1 LDVPSFIRSLV
12 AFFLLLAATARGQEF
27 EPAGAILARHCVSC
41 HHAADPAGGL
51 DLTSSAAARKDGE
64 SGQPVLSSGQPG
76 TSYLLERVSAGE
88 MPPEGKGR
96 ALTAAERKTLENWI
110 AAGAPWPE
118 NRVLSAFDFT
128 TDTRAGR
135 DWWSLAA
142 PRELALPRL
151 QDASWLRN
159 PIDAFVLAKLEAAG
173 LRPSPETGRATL
185 IRRVYFD
192 LVGLPP
198 SPQAIQAFVADA
210 APDAYERVVDG
221 LLASSQYGERWARHW
236 LDVVRFGESNGYET
250 NTARTN
256 AWPYRDWLIGAL
268 NDDIPFSRF
277 VAAQLAGEQTGD
289 DAATGFLVGGA
300 HDVVG
305 SPDIELT
312 LTQRMNDLDDMV
324 STTGSAFLGLS
335 VGCARCHD
343 HKFDPISQRDY
354 YALQAIF
361 AGVQH
366 GERELRTSD
375 QQARATARAQAQREL
390 DHARE
395 RLDAAMAKAQ
405 PLATLQP
412 DGPGRRAS
420 VSARW
425 NADHFAPVHARYVRL
440 TVMATS
446 QLEPCIDELEV
457 FSTDDNTNLAL
468 ASAGGKP
475 SASSVY
481 AGGSSSLHRLEHV
494 NDGRYGNARSWI
506 SSEPGSGWVQIELA
520 QSSTIDRV
528 VWARDREGG
537 YRDRLATQYEI
548 AVSDDGHEWRKV
560 ATSQDRNPYNP
571 DASPDETNI
580 AQERPA
586 DAAREI
592 ETLRAQ
598 VEALAERVKSLA
610 PEKIYAGTFAD
621 PPLTHLLHRGE
632 PTQKR
637 DEVSPAAIAAVSPN
651 LSLARNAP
659 EPERRMSLARWIA
672 DPANPLPSRVMVNR
686 LWQHHFGQAIVRTP
700 SDLGFNGGQPSH
712 PELLDWLAAEFRAH
726 DGRLKP
732 LHRLIV
738 LSNTYRQGSVARAEA
753 SAQDAGNRLLW
764 RFSPRRLEAEAIRD
778 AVLAVSGAL
787 DLRMGGPGYEVF
799 EPNTNYVKV
808 YAPKQAFGPAE
819 WRRMVYQNKPRMR
832 QDSTFGEFDCPDSS
846 QTMARRNVSTTAL
859 QALNLLNG
867 PFMLEQARLFAER
880 VEREAGPQVAGQVR
894 RAFWLAFGREP
905 DQAEATAAQAI
916 VAQDGLLVFCRALF
930 NANEFLFVN

>member
-1 LDVPSFIRSLV
+1 MPSILRGLVPLCV
-12 AFFLLLAATARGQEF
+12 FLLATAARGQDF
-27 EPAGAILARHCVSC
+27 EAATAILARHCVSC
-41 HHAADPAGGL
+41 HNPADPAGGL
-51 DLTSSAAARKDGE
+51 DLSSSAAARKGGD
-64 SGQPVLSSGQPG
+64 SGQAALSPGQPG
-76 TSYLLERVSAGE
+76 QSYLLERVTAGE
-88 MPPEGKGR
+88 MPPEGKGTP
-96 ALTAAERKTLENWI
+96 LDAAQRKTLENWI
-110 AAGAPWPE
+110 AAGAAWPE
-118 NRVLSAFDFT
+118 SRVLSAFDFT
-128 TDTRAGR
+128 TDARAGR
-135 DWWSLAA
+135 DWWSLAV
-142 PRELALPRL
+142 PQQPLPPQV
-151 QDASWLRN
+151 QDTSWARN
-159 PIDAFVLAKLEAAG
+159 PIDAFVLAKLEATG
-173 LRPSPETGRATL
+173 LHPSPETDRATL

-198 SPQAIQAFVADA
+198 PPEAIRAFAADP

-221 LLASSQYGERWARHW
+221 LLASSRYGERWARHW

-250 NTARTN
+250 NTARPN
-256 AWPYRDWLIGAL
+256 AWPYRDWLIAAL
-268 NDDIPFSRF
+268 NDDITFSRF

-305 SPDIELT
+305 SPDVELT

-366 GERELRTSD
+366 GERDLRTSD
-375 QQARATARAQAQREL
+375 QQARATARAAAQREL

-395 RLDAAMAKAQ
+395 QLDAAMAKAE
-405 PLATLQP
+405 PLARLAP
-412 DGPGRRAS
+412 DGPERRAS

-425 NADHFAPVHARYVRL
+425 NAEHFAPVRARYVRF
-440 TVMATS
+440 TVLATT

-457 FSTDDNTNLAL
+457 FSAEAGTNLAL
-468 ASAGGKP
+468 ASAGGKG

-481 AGGSSSLHRLEHV
+481 AGGSSTLHRLEHV

-506 SSEPGSGWVQIELA
+506 SSEPGAGWVQIELA
-520 QSSTIDRV
+520 ESRTIDRV
-528 VWARDREGG
+528 VWARDREGS
-537 YRDRLATQYEI
+537 YRDRLATQYQI
-548 AVSDDGHEWRKV
+548 AVSEDAHEWRNV
-560 ATSQDRNPYNP
+560 ATSDDRAPYNP
-571 DASPDETNI
+571 DAPAAEPATAA
-580 AQERPA
+580 AQEL
-586 DAAREI
+586 DMM
-592 ETLRAQ
+592 RAQ
-598 VEALAERVKSLA
+598 VETLAERVKSLA
-610 PEKIYAGTFAD
+610 PEKVYAGTFAE
-621 PPLTHLLHRGE
+621 PPATHVLHRGE

-637 DEVSPAAIAAVSPN
+637 AQVSPGVIAAVSPN
-651 LSLARNAP
+651 LSLAMNAA
-659 EPERRMSLARWIA
+659 EPERRMALARWIS

-712 PELLDWLAAEFRAH
+712 PELLDWLAVQFLAH

-738 LSNTYRQGSVARAEA
+738 LSNTYRQASLARADA
-753 SAQDAGNRLLW
+753 TAQDATNRLLW
-764 RFSPRRLEAEAIRD
+764 RVSPRRLEAEAIRD

-787 DLRMGGPGYEVF
+787 DLRMGGPGYDVF

-867 PFMLEQARLFAER
+867 PFMLEQARLFAKR
-880 VEREAGPQVAGQVR
+880 IEREAGAEQDRQIR

-905 DQAEATAAQAI
+905 DPTETIAAQAM